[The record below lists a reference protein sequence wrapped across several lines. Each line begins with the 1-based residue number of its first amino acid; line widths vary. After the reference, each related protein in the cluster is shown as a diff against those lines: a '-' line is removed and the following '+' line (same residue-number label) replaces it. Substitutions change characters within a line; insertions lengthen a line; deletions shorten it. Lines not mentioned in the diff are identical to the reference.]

1 MLDQVRELKD
11 VNSRLFKLVSDKDFE
26 IRRLKKKI
34 EEDQIALAGTS
45 PPIPLTSW
53 MVWYARQ
60 LSHLPT
66 CLGAAGF
73 AGDVAATKIVE
84 LSKKNRELSAEIEQE
99 KTKSKQNAKKVQEL
113 EKEVKIIHVMLNIVV
128 INMEK
133 VKKKNCHKPDVHF
146 LS

>member
-1 MLDQVRELKD
+1 M
-11 VNSRLFKLVSDKDFE
+11 SDKDFE

-34 EEDQIALAGTS
+34 EDDQIALAGTL

-60 LSHLPT
+60 LSHLLP
-66 CLGAAGF
+66 CLLGAAGF

-99 KTKSKQNAKKVQEL
+99 KTKSKQNAKKVKEL
-113 EKEVKIIHVMLNIVV
+113 EKDVKNIHVMLKNVV
-128 INMEK
+128 INVEK
-133 VKKKNCHKPDVHF
+133 VKKKKNCHKPDVHF

>member
-1 MLDQVRELKD
+1 MRELKD

-60 LSHLPT
+60 LSHLLT

-113 EKEVKIIHVMLNIVV
+113 EKEVKNYSCD
-128 INMEK
+128 
-133 VKKKNCHKPDVHF
+133 VKKCCNKYGKSKKKKLP
-146 LS
+146 